1 MSVESPISYSNVS
14 LIDPVTKAPV
24 KVSWRYL
31 EDGSKVRVTRGQLAS
46 GSIIPR
52 PEILMQRK
60 KPRPA
65 SLGNSDTT
73 MEQAV
78 AETHSDEIPTALKSF
93 IDEYGSPDSGP
104 RFRYSKRSVM
114 ISPQVGRGSN
124 RVPEDT

>member
-31 EDGSKVRVTRGQLAS
+31 GDGSKVRVTRGNLAS

-52 PEILMQRK
+52 PEVLKQRK

-65 SLGNSDTT
+65 SLGNDDTTLEEADNKTYTESGDLPSALASFIEKYGSSDT
-73 MEQAV
+73 
-78 AETHSDEIPTALKSF
+78 S
-93 IDEYGSPDSGP
+93 P
-104 RFRYSKRSVM
+104 RFRYGKRSVM
-114 ISPQVGRGSN
+114 ISPKSL
-124 RVPEDT
+124 P